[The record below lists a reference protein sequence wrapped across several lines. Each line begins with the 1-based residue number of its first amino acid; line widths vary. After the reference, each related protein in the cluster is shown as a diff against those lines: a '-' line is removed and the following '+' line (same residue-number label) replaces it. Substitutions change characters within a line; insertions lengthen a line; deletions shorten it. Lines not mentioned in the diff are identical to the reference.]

1 MTGKFWPKRRENMV
15 SKNKAKTVITADKNN
30 S

>member
-1 MTGKFWPKRRENMV
+1 MTVKFWPKRRENMI
-15 SKNKAKTVITADKNN
+15 SENKAKTVITTDKNN